1 MSRLVAPL
9 LVAVVVLAA
18 CGGVGTTIPRQGGG
32 QSDGP
37 TPTCGSLDPPTCGEA
52 VAVATQAI
60 GPHGPLA
67 AIAADATCPPN
78 ARCITNDLIVA
89 FLAVDGSTMAVT
101 LDWRGDGSP
110 GAVMFVDRGPDAGI
124 PAHVEEQLRR

>member
-1 MSRLVAPL
+1 MSRLVASL
-9 LVAVVVLAA
+9 LAAIVTLAA
-18 CGGVGTTIPRQGGG
+18 CAGTVTTLPSQGGG
-32 QSDGP
+32 QPEGP
-37 TPTCGSLDPPTCGEA
+37 TATCGSLDPPTCAEA
-52 VAVATQAI
+52 VTIATQAI
-60 GPHGPLA
+60 GPHGPLS

-124 PAHVEEQLRR
+124 PAHVEEQLRS